1 MASLQL
7 WAGPECT
14 VNRLG
19 DRYRD
24 QLELTGFANRID
36 DLDRIADLGV
46 RCLRFPLLWER
57 TAPVEHGQ
65 YDWDWSDQRLGGF
78 VSFN

>member
-14 VNRLG
+14 VNRIG

-24 QLELTGFANRID
+24 QLELTGFARRLE
-36 DLDRIADLGV
+36 DLDRLAEIGAARV
-46 RCLRFPLLWER
+46 RFPLLWER
-57 TAPVEHGQ
+57 TAPLEPDGTHGNGATAVAGECR
-65 YDWDWSDQRLGGF
+65 S
-78 VSFN
+78 